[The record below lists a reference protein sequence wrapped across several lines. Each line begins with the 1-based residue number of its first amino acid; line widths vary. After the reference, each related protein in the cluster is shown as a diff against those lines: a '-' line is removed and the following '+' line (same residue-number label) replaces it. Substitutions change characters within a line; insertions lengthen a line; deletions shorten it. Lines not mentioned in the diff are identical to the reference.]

1 MVTAETLGY
10 LKGLI
15 DGLELDE
22 NAKETKVFNAIVEVL
37 ENIIDDIDDIG
48 EELDL
53 VEEQI
58 DEIDDDLSAVEEIVY
73 DDDECFGCEGCDGC
87 DDFDD
92 DMEDYEEYEIE
103 CPSCGEVIVVD
114 EATVLEGN
122 FECPACGER
131 LEFEIE
137 YDEDEE

>member
-1 MVTAETLGY
+1 MLTSESLGY
-10 LKGLI
+10 LKGLM

-22 NAKETKVFNAIVEVL
+22 SQKETKVFKAIIEVL
-37 ENIIDDIDDIG
+37 ENMCDDIDDLG

-58 DEIDDDLSAVEEIVY
+58 DEIDEDLSAVEEMVF
-73 DDDECFGCEGCDGC
+73 DDDFCCEDCC
-87 DDFDD
+87 DFDD
-92 DMEDYEEYEIE
+92 DEEEYEIE
-103 CPSCGEVIVVD
+103 CPSCGEVFVVD
-114 EATVLEGN
+114 EETVLDGN
-122 FECPACGER
+122 FECPSCGEK

>member
-1 MVTAETLGY
+1 MVTAESLGY

-22 NAKETKVFNAIVEVL
+22 NSKETKVFKAIVDVL
-37 ENIIDDIDDIG
+37 ENMVEDIDDLG

-58 DEIDDDLSAVEEIVY
+58 DEIDDDLSAVEEELF
-73 DDDECFGCEGCDGC
+73 DDECFGCEGCDG
-87 DDFDD
+87 DYDD
-92 DMEDYEEYEIE
+92 DMEEYEEYEIE

-114 EATVLEGN
+114 EATVLDGN
-122 FECPACGER
+122 FECPYCSEK

-137 YDEDEE
+137 FDEEEE